1 MPETPTRINY
11 AALAR
16 AAGVRRPI
24 TLRPIFTTR
33 QQERDLAAMYLR
45 IVQIWVE
52 GATQRILPVYGRSLA
67 QYTGDS
73 PADLQVEIGV
83 VENNAIQAILSGF
96 AAAYSDWFS
105 DLVLWHINKLGS
117 QLPYVDNIT
126 LRTQLGPARETLED
140 LLARNVALV
149 RNVSDQTRGRIS
161 DIVFRGLQARTPSRD
176 IAREIA
182 EATGLGRKRSL
193 RIAADQTVKAAAAL
207 DRVRQ
212 EQLGFDRFVWKH
224 SGKRHYRPEHRERDG
239 LVFEWDSAVGRGD
252 PPGFLPYCGC
262 HARAYLDPSEGG

>member
-1 MPETPTRINY
+1 MPETPTRIDY
-11 AALAR
+11 RALAR
-16 AAGVRRPI
+16 AAGARRAI

-45 IVQIWVE
+45 IVQMWE
-52 GATQRILPVYGRSLA
+52 TGARDRVLPAYERSLA

-83 VENNAIQAILSGF
+83 VENSVIQAILAGF
-96 AAAYSDWFS
+96 AATYEDWFS

-117 QLPYVDNIT
+117 QLTYVDNVT
-126 LRTQLGPARETLED
+126 LRTQLGPARETFED
-140 LLARNVALV
+140 YLARNVALV

-182 EATGLGRKRSL
+182 EATGLSRKRAN
-193 RIAADQTVKAAAAL
+193 RIAADQTVKASAAL
-207 DRVRQ
+207 DRLRM
-212 EQLGFDRFVWKH
+212 EQLGITSFVWKW
-224 SGKRHYRPEHRERDG
+224 SGKRHGRPEHIARDG
-239 LVFEWDSAVGRGD
+239 KVFEWGSEPAISD

-262 HARAYLDPSEGG
+262 HARAHLEL

>member
-1 MPETPTRINY
+1 MPETPTRIDY
-11 AALAR
+11 ASLAR
-16 AAGVRRPI
+16 ASGRRVPI

-33 QQERDLAAMYLR
+33 QQERALAAMYLAV
-45 IVQIWVE
+45 VQVWID
-52 GATQRILPVYGRSLA
+52 GARERVLPVYTRSLA
-67 QYTGDS
+67 EYTGDS
-73 PADLQVEIGV
+73 PADLQVEIGA
-83 VENNAIQAILSGF
+83 VENGAIQAILTGF

-117 QLPYVDNIT
+117 QLTYVDNVT

-161 DIVFRGLQARTPSRD
+161 DIVYRGLQARTPSRD
-176 IAREIA
+176 IAKEIA

-193 RIAADQTVKAAAAL
+193 RIASDQTVKAAAAL
-207 DRVRQ
+207 DRLRQ

-224 SGKRHYRPEHRERDG
+224 SGKRHYRPEHKARDG
-239 LVFEWDSAVGRGD
+239 KVFSWESEVGRND
-252 PPGFLPYCGC
+252 PPGFQPFCGC
-262 HARAYLDPSEGG
+262 HARAHLEV